1 MTDLSNIWRFDLTK
15 GSSKDPRT
23 GACLMD
29 AVSWF
34 EYGRLGDHPPCVAE
48 TLVAPGRIINDLL
61 PDDRRQEL
69 KGLIPL
75 MIGTAGDGFDQ
86 ARGEYWAWQAIR
98 VFAPLALEFAGLEV
112 HATILR
118 QFSGNLAEAAGAAET
133 AAGAAGYAAWAAW
146 TAAQT
151 AARAARAAA
160 QAAGQAAEAARV
172 AAWSAARAA
181 EARAA
186 GQAAADI
193 RPTTRAKIDDAIIA
207 AMRGACEIGRPRELT
222 AQQIEH
228 ANHTFELA
236 RA

>member
-15 GSSKDPRT
+15 GNSNDPRT
-23 GACLMD
+23 GACLLD

-48 TLVAPGRIINDLL
+48 TLAAPGRVTNDIL

-69 KGLIPL
+69 KDLIPL

-86 ARGEYWAWQAIR
+86 VRAQYWAWQAIR
-98 VFAPLALEFAGLEV
+98 VFAPMAFEFAGLEV
-112 HATILR
+112 HVTILR
-118 QFSGNLAEAAGAAET
+118 QFSGNLAEAAGE
-133 AAGAAGYAAWAAW
+133 AWAA
-146 TAAQT
+146 
-151 AARAARAAA
+151 ARAVRA
-160 QAAGQAAEAARV
+160 GVRAAEAEAE
-172 AAWSAARAA
+172 ARAA
-181 EARAA
+181 EAALAAWTAGAWAAEAALAAWTAGVWAA
-186 GQAAADI
+186 GEAWAAEAV
-193 RPTTRAKIDDAIIA
+193 RAPTTRAKIDDAIIA

-228 ANHTFELA
+228 ANRSFELA